1 MKKIKGFGFDKD
13 PMNETYEEKILKDKI
28 NEIIDCLNQ
37 SEKVI
42 VDRQVVAVQKEDG
55 VIEMNH
61 KFTVKDQPEEEG
73 WYCECGEKVEK
84 GEHICE
90 EELEGFIQQEIDR
103 AREEQFT
110 YEEKERKEI

>member
-1 MKKIKGFGFDKD
+1 M
-13 PMNETYEEKILKDKI
+13 EKIEKLELGRVIKSDRFWSAGMIIEKI

-37 SEKVI
+37 
-42 VDRQVVAVQKEDG
+42 
-55 VIEMNH
+55 
-61 KFTVKDQPEEEG
+61 DQLEEEG

-103 AREEQFT
+103 AREEGRQEIIQLLKDKKQL
-110 YEEKERKEI
+110 EEFNLTKQK